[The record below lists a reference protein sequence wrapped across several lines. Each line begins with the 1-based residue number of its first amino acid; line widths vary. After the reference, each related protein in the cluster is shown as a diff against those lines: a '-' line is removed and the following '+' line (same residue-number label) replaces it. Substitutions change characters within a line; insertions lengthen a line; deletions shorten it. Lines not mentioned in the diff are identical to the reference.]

1 MRGAPEAG
9 SRIWNKTDKAQII
22 YCFIEA
28 LRANGKR
35 VGMWRDQ
42 VGKFFKDGHSSR
54 LVFWKP
60 PNGGRNWPRQETDSS
75 ADQAMLD
82 RLRS

>member
-22 YCFIEA
+22 YCSIEA
-28 LRANGKR
+28 LRAHGKR

-54 LVFWKP
+54 LVLWKI
-60 PNGGRNWPRQETDSS
+60 PNGAGTGRDKKPVRARIKQCWI
-75 ADQAMLD
+75 A
-82 RLRS
+82 